1 MYRFP
6 IDPLENPD
14 VKSNLQRIKPGNAMR
29 RTKTLSILALVV
41 IAFLAGVFFTT
52 AGANLLGLSN
62 QATTP
67 TLASEENVGTRIEG
81 IQINSLEDAFVAVAE
96 RVNPTVVQIRS
107 EKVIRTQ
114 PFRWNPFE
122 GTPFENF
129 FRMPEAPEEFRS
141 QGLGSGVIIR
151 ADGYI
156 VTNNHVVEGADELQV
171 VLHDGSIYDAKVVGT
186 DSQSDLAVLKI
197 EAQNLPSISMG
208 EASSLRVGQ
217 WVMAFGSP
225 LSPQLSNTVTAGII
239 SALNRYYSEG
249 PAVQNFIQTDAAI
262 NPGNSGGPL
271 VNLRGEL
278 IGINTAIYSRTGGY
292 QGIGF
297 AIPVDIVQ
305 YVVPQLIEKGHV
317 ERARLGV
324 QYTAAAPS
332 VIKALNLPRGAAQVV
347 SVEKG
352 SAAQKAGIEPGD
364 LIVAV
369 DGRELTNHLELS
381 KIISTHRP
389 NDEVRLTINRN
400 GETRTLTVRLGT
412 TPSEGPTASRQRT
425 QSGRG
430 ETSDLMEKLGFSIAD
445 ITPELARRFNLEDAD
460 LQGVLIT
467 DVNPNST
474 AYREANLRRG
484 LVIME
489 VDRKPVRSVKEFT
502 EVYKTLKPGA
512 TFLLRLYDPQSEGT
526 LITALQKPAS

>member
-1 MYRFP
+1 
-6 IDPLENPD
+6 
-14 VKSNLQRIKPGNAMR
+14 MR
-29 RTKTLSILALVV
+29 RTRTLSIIALLA

-52 AGANLLGLSN
+52 AGANLLGLSER
-62 QATTP
+62 ATMP
-67 TLASEENVGTRIEG
+67 TLAREEHGGTRIEG
-81 IQINSLEDAFVAVAE
+81 TDINSLEEAFIAVAE

-107 EKVIRTQ
+107 EKVIRRQ
-114 PFRWNPFE
+114 PFLWNPFE
-122 GTPFENF
+122 GTPFEEFFNF
-129 FRMPEAPEEFRS
+129 RIPDMPEEFRS

-156 VTNNHVVEGADELQV
+156 VTNKHVVEGADELQV
-171 VLHDGSIYDAKVVGT
+171 VLHDGTTYDATVVGT
-186 DSQSDLAVLKI
+186 DPQSDLAVLKI
-197 EAQNLPSISMG
+197 NAENLPYISMG
-208 EASSLRVGQ
+208 DASSLRVGQ
-217 WVMAFGSP
+217 WVLAFGSP

-278 IGINTAIYSRTGGY
+278 IGINTAIYTRTGGY

-305 YVVPQLIEKGHV
+305 YVVPQLIKTGYV

-332 VIKALNLPRGAAQVV
+332 VIRALNLPRGAAQVV
-347 SVEKG
+347 TVEEG
-352 SAAQKAGIEPGD
+352 SAASKAGIKPGD
-364 LIVAV
+364 IIVAI
-369 DGRELTNHLELS
+369 DGRQLTNHLELS

-389 NDEVRLTINRN
+389 GDEVKITINRE
-400 GETRTLTVRLGT
+400 GETRTVTVKLGAAPT
-412 TPSEGPTASRQRT
+412 EETTASRRPT

-430 ETSDLMEKLGFSIAD
+430 EASNLMEELGLSIAD
-445 ITPELARRFNLEDAD
+445 LTPELARRFNLENTNVE
-460 LQGVLIT
+460 GVLIT
-467 DVNPNST
+467 DVAPNSE

-484 LVIME
+484 LIITE
-489 VDRKPVRSVKEFT
+489 VDRKPVGNVQEFNKA
-502 EVYKTLKPGA
+502 YQAIKPGA
-512 TFLLRLYDPQSEGT
+512 TFLLRLYDPQSGGT
-526 LITALQKPAS
+526 LITALKKPGS

>member
-1 MYRFP
+1 
-6 IDPLENPD
+6 
-14 VKSNLQRIKPGNAMR
+14 MR
-29 RTKTLSILALVV
+29 RTRTLSIVALVA

-62 QATTP
+62 RATP
-67 TLASEENVGTRIEG
+67 STLAREESGGTRISTTDVT
-81 IQINSLEDAFVAVAE
+81 SLEEAFVAVAE

-107 EKVIRTQ
+107 EKVIRRR
-114 PFRWNPFE
+114 PFSWNPFE
-122 GTPFENF
+122 GTPFEEFFNF
-129 FRMPEAPEEFRS
+129 RIPNLPEEFRS

-156 VTNNHVVEGADELQV
+156 VTNNHVVEGADELLV
-171 VLHDGSIYDAKVVGT
+171 VLHDGTTYEAEVVGT
-186 DSQSDLAVLKI
+186 DPQSDLAVLKI
-197 EAQNLPSISMG
+197 EADNLPYISMG
-208 EASSLRVGQ
+208 DASTLRVGQ
-217 WVMAFGSP
+217 WVLAFGSP

-239 SALNRYYSEG
+239 SALNRFYSEG

-305 YVVPQLIEKGHV
+305 YVVPQLIETGYV

-347 SVEKG
+347 SVEEG
-352 SAAQKAGIEPGD
+352 SAAEQAGIEPGD
-364 LIVAV
+364 IIVAV
-369 DGRELTNHLELS
+369 DGHELANHLELS

-389 NDEVRLTINRN
+389 GDEVTITINRD
-400 GETRTLTVRLGT
+400 GETRTVTVRLGAA
-412 TPSEGPTASRQRT
+412 PSERTAARRRT
-425 QSGRG
+425 RSGRG
-430 ETSDLMEKLGFSIAD
+430 AESNLMEELGFSIAD
-445 ITPELARRFNLEDAD
+445 ITPELARRYNLEDVEVE
-460 LQGVLIT
+460 GVLIT
-467 DVNPNST
+467 RIDPNSE

-484 LVIME
+484 LIITE
-489 VDRKPVRSVKEFT
+489 VDRKPVRNVETFK
-502 EVYKTLKPGA
+502 EVYQAIKPGA
-512 TFLLRLYDPQSEGT
+512 TFLLRLYDPQSGGT

>member
-1 MYRFP
+1 
-6 IDPLENPD
+6 
-14 VKSNLQRIKPGNAMR
+14 MR
-29 RTKTLSILALVV
+29 RTRTLSIVALVA

-62 QATTP
+62 RATPP
-67 TLASEENVGTRIEG
+67 TLAREESGGTRISTTDVT
-81 IQINSLEDAFVAVAE
+81 SLEEAFVAVAE

-107 EKVIRTQ
+107 EKVIRRR
-114 PFRWNPFE
+114 PFSWNPFE
-122 GTPFENF
+122 GTPFEEFFNF
-129 FRMPEAPEEFRS
+129 RIPNLPEEFRS

-156 VTNNHVVEGADELQV
+156 VTNNHVVEGADELLV
-171 VLHDGSIYDAKVVGT
+171 VLHDGTTYEAEVVGT
-186 DSQSDLAVLKI
+186 DPQSDLAVLKI
-197 EAQNLPSISMG
+197 EADNLPYISMG
-208 EASSLRVGQ
+208 DASTLRVGQ
-217 WVMAFGSP
+217 WVLAFGSP

-239 SALNRYYSEG
+239 SALNRFYSEG

-305 YVVPQLIEKGHV
+305 YVVPQLIETGYV

-347 SVEKG
+347 SVEEG
-352 SAAQKAGIEPGD
+352 SAAEQAGIEPGD
-364 LIVAV
+364 IIVAV
-369 DGRELTNHLELS
+369 DGHELANHLELS

-389 NDEVRLTINRN
+389 GDEVTITINRD
-400 GETRTLTVRLGT
+400 GEMRTVTVRLGAA
-412 TPSEGPTASRQRT
+412 PSERTAARRRA
-425 QSGRG
+425 QSSRG
-430 ETSDLMEKLGFSIAD
+430 EESNLMEELGFSIAD
-445 ITPELARRFNLEDAD
+445 ITPELARRYNLEDVEVE
-460 LQGVLIT
+460 GVLIT
-467 DVNPNST
+467 RIDPNSE

-484 LVIME
+484 LIITE
-489 VDRKPVRSVKEFT
+489 VDRKPVRNVKTFK
-502 EVYKTLKPGA
+502 EVYQAIKPGA
-512 TFLLRLYDPQSEGT
+512 TFLLRLYDPQSGGT

>member
-1 MYRFP
+1 
-6 IDPLENPD
+6 
-14 VKSNLQRIKPGNAMR
+14 MR
-29 RTKTLSILALVV
+29 RTRTLSIIALVV

-62 QATTP
+62 RATTP
-67 TLASEENVGTRIEG
+67 TLAREENGGTRIEG
-81 IQINSLEDAFVAVAE
+81 AAVNSLEEAFVAVAE

-107 EKVIRTQ
+107 ERVIRRQ

-122 GTPFENF
+122 GTPFEEFFN
-129 FRMPEAPEEFRS
+129 FRMPNMPEEFRS

-171 VLHDGSIYDAKVVGT
+171 VLHDGTTYDAEVVGT
-186 DSQSDLAVLKI
+186 DPQSDLAVLKI
-197 EAQNLPSISMG
+197 EAKNLPYISMG
-208 EASSLRVGQ
+208 DASSLRVGQ
-217 WVMAFGSP
+217 WVLAFGSP

-305 YVVPQLIEKGHV
+305 YVVPQLIQTGHV

-347 SVEKG
+347 TVEKG
-352 SAAQKAGIEPGD
+352 SAAEKAGIKPGD
-364 LIVAV
+364 LIVAI
-369 DGRELTNHLELS
+369 DGQQLTNHLELS

-389 NDEVRLTINRN
+389 GDEVKLTINRD
-400 GETRTLTVRLGT
+400 GETRTITVKLGVAPT
-412 TPSEGPTASRQRT
+412 EGATASRQRAR
-425 QSGRG
+425 SGRG
-430 ETSDLMEKLGFSIAD
+430 EESNLMEELGFSIAN
-445 ITPELARRFNLEDAD
+445 ITPELARRFNLAD
-460 LQGVLIT
+460 TDVAGVLIT
-467 DVNPNST
+467 DVDPNSA
-474 AYREANLRRG
+474 AYREANLRGG
-484 LVIME
+484 LIITE
-489 VDRKPVRSVKEFT
+489 VDRKPVRSVEEFKK
-502 EVYKTLKPGA
+502 VYSAVKPGA
-512 TFLLRLYDPQSEGT
+512 TFLLRLYDPQSDGT
-526 LITALQKPAS
+526 LITALQKPGS

>member
-1 MYRFP
+1 
-6 IDPLENPD
+6 
-14 VKSNLQRIKPGNAMR
+14 MR
-29 RTKTLSILALVV
+29 RTRTLSIIALVV

-67 TLASEENVGTRIEG
+67 TLAREENGGTRIEG
-81 IQINSLEDAFVAVAE
+81 AAVNSLEEAFVAVAE

-107 EKVIRTQ
+107 ERVIRRQ

-122 GTPFENF
+122 GTPFEEFFNF
-129 FRMPEAPEEFRS
+129 RIPDMPEEFRS

-171 VLHDGSIYDAKVVGT
+171 VLHDGTTYDAEVVGT
-186 DSQSDLAVLKI
+186 DPQSDLAVLKI
-197 EAQNLPSISMG
+197 DAENLPYISMG
-208 EASSLRVGQ
+208 DASSLRVGQ
-217 WVMAFGSP
+217 WVLAFGSP

-305 YVVPQLIEKGHV
+305 YVVPQLIETGHV

-347 SVEKG
+347 TVEEG
-352 SAAQKAGIEPGD
+352 SAAEKAGIKPGD
-364 LIVAV
+364 LIVAIN
-369 DGRELTNHLELS
+369 GQQLTNHLELS

-389 NDEVRLTINRN
+389 GDEVRLTINRD
-400 GETRTLTVRLGT
+400 GETHTVTVKLGAA
-412 TPSEGPTASRQRT
+412 PSEGATASRRRT
-425 QSGRG
+425 QSGRAA
-430 ETSDLMEKLGFSIAD
+430 ESDLMEELGFSIAD
-445 ITPELARRFNLEDAD
+445 ITPELARRFNLEDTDAK
-460 LQGVLIT
+460 GVLIT
-467 DVNPNST
+467 DVDPNSA

-484 LVIME
+484 LIITE
-489 VDRKPVRSVKEFT
+489 VDRKPVRSVEKFE
-502 EVYKTLKPGA
+502 EVYNAIKPGA
-512 TFLLRLYDPQSEGT
+512 TFLLRLYDPQSGGT
-526 LITALQKPAS
+526 LITALQKPGS